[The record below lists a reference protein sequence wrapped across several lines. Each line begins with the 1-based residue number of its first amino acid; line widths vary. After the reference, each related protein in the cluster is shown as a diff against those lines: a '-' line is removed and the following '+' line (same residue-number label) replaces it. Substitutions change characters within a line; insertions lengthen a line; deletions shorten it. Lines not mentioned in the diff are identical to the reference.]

1 MTFIMVVYLLFFQVF
16 ELASVKVNET
26 RAKLLE
32 NWHEDGGIM
41 IIGYEMFRN
50 LSQGSTCR
58 SKKLKKIFTTT
69 LVDPGNVCY

>member
-1 MTFIMVVYLLFFQVF
+1 MVVYLLFFQVF

-50 LSQGSTCR
+50 LSQGSTF
-58 SKKLKKIFTTT
+58 IT
-69 LVDPGNVCY
+69 